1 MLPRGDC
8 SNDVIDV
15 TVLLTG
21 MVLRDLKRLVNN
33 GADGVF
39 HLIGCNIEKNQ
50 VEISEC

>member
-1 MLPRGDC
+1 VLPGGDC
-8 SNDVIDV
+8 SNDVIDD
-15 TVLLTG
+15 TGLLTG

-50 VEISEC
+50 MKISE